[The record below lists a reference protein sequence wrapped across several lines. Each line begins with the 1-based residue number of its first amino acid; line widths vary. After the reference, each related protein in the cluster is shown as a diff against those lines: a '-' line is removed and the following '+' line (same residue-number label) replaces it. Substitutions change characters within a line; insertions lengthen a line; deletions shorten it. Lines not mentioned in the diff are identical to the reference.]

1 MGAFSVKRRLTT
13 YFLLIA
19 TLGIALSSA
28 FGVWVY
34 RDRELS
40 SARQT
45 LVELLNLMDAQNYY
59 TDAEA
64 WSQQLHT
71 AAPDKRLTIISPEGE
86 VLSDTYG
93 QVTEN
98 HADRPEFQSAL
109 ATGWGE
115 AERKSDTTGEMLLYE
130 AKQFT
135 DGNVGRLSMPISSV
149 NALVL
154 QGLVG
159 FLAAAVVALVLMLVL
174 ARKRATT
181 RPSPWSRRRRSW
193 SRRAKSSRPCGANLP
208 PMCPTSSRPP

>member
-1 MGAFSVKRRLTT
+1 MGAFPVKRRLTT

-59 TDAEA
+59 TDAKA

-98 HADRPEFQSAL
+98 PADRPEFQSAL

-135 DGNVGRLSMPISSV
+135 DGNVGLLSMTISSL

-154 QGLVG
+154 QGLV
-159 FLAAAVVALVLMLVL
+159 
-174 ARKRATT
+174 
-181 RPSPWSRRRRSW
+181 
-193 SRRAKSSRPCGANLP
+193 
-208 PMCPTSSRPP
+208 

>member
-1 MGAFSVKRRLTT
+1 MKRRLTT

-34 RDRELS
+34 RDREIS

-71 AAPDKRLTIISPEGE
+71 AAPDKRLTIISPEGK

-98 HADRPEFQSAL
+98 HADRPEFKSAL
-109 ATGWGE
+109 ETGWG
-115 AERKSDTTGEMLLYE
+115 ASRTPPARCS
-130 AKQFT
+130 
-135 DGNVGRLSMPISSV
+135 SMRRNSSPM
-149 NALVL
+149 
-154 QGLVG
+154 GMW
-159 FLAAAVVALVLMLVL
+159 AVSPC
-174 ARKRATT
+174 
-181 RPSPWSRRRRSW
+181 PSPR
-193 SRRAKSSRPCGANLP
+193 
-208 PMCPTSSRPP
+208 

>member
-34 RDRELS
+34 RDREIS

-71 AAPDKRLTIISPEGE
+71 PP
-86 VLSDTYG
+86 
-93 QVTEN
+93 
-98 HADRPEFQSAL
+98 
-109 ATGWGE
+109 
-115 AERKSDTTGEMLLYE
+115 
-130 AKQFT
+130 
-135 DGNVGRLSMPISSV
+135 
-149 NALVL
+149 
-154 QGLVG
+154 
-159 FLAAAVVALVLMLVL
+159 
-174 ARKRATT
+174 
-181 RPSPWSRRRRSW
+181 RRTN
-193 SRRAKSSRPCGANLP
+193 G
-208 PMCPTSSRPP
+208 